1 MKPPHTFR
9 KDRHSK
15 ILTAQG
21 PRDRRV
27 RLSIQVARR
36 FFDLHDT
43 LGFDKASKTLDWL
56 LTNSQPAIDD
66 LVKNKRSSCAAVD
79 EGCSRSDT
87 TEAAEMRDKH
97 YMMKNTTSID
107 NTQDQRVSMQ
117 LEEKAKMAALLARES
132 RAKARARARERT
144 RQKMCVRQLLGTN
157 KLLPHDF
164 RIAANHLSTW
174 NELSYLHKIGCR
186 APYFSVGTDQV
197 GQRRNPELLSETNTQ
212 TSVRSFEAYDKKF
225 DTPQVK

>member
-43 LGFDKASKTLDWL
+43 LRFDKASETLGWL

-97 YMMKNTTSID
+97 YMKNTTSID

-117 LEEKAKMAALLARES
+117 LEEKAKLASLLARES

-144 RQKMCVRQLLGTN
+144 RQKMCVRHLLGTN

-174 NELSYLHKIGCR
+174 NELSYLHNISCR

-197 GQRRNPELLSETNTQ
+197 GQILPPSLLH
-212 TSVRSFEAYDKKF
+212 VYF
-225 DTPQVK
+225 DF